1 MLVECYPALNTS
13 FVHTH
18 HTTPQPTYIHRSR
31 TLRSL
36 SCRTDKEIAADPAK
50 LKRIVRLQAF
60 FRGRLARRRFRRMNK
75 RTEIAR
81 EILSTER
88 TYVSS
93 LEVRRSDLIPSSLD

>member
-1 MLVECYPALNTS
+1 M
-13 FVHTH
+13 
-18 HTTPQPTYIHRSR
+18 R
-31 TLRSL
+31 
-36 SCRTDKEIAADPAK
+36 RTDKEIAADPAK
-50 LKRIVRLQAF
+50 LKSVVRLQAL

-93 LEVRRSDLIPSSLD
+93 LEVRRPIRSHLCCDYLVHFYAFP